1 MKKIIQIIKD
11 NPAYIAM
18 LKGKGD
24 IVVSHASDEAILIA
38 SAFLTLPRNM
48 LIVKESLYQAQIL
61 YGQLQELLNNQV
73 LFFPS
78 DESLRVEAL
87 AASGEIMG
95 ERISTLYELT
105 NDQPKIVICHT
116 HSLIRFVPDK
126 ELYLSHVIHLKTG
139 DIIEPL
145 HLRELLY
152 QSGYSSMQRVDEPFY
167 FSKRGGVIDVYSI
180 QYDQPIRIEFFD
192 DEIESIRF
200 YDRNTQR
207 SLEHIDE
214 VTILPAT
221 DILYDDKEVNHVIE
235 QIEELQDNTNC
246 DGFEEN
252 LEEEISIDIE
262 SLKNCDGNNRLYQ
275 YMGLFSSSTTL
286 LSYFDKPLIITS
298 SEEKIKNIYKQYV
311 EETFYY
317 HLELQNMGRMLK
329 GLKLYND
336 VQPLIKNHTIDFI
349 DLKIKENQIT
359 FNTSEV
365 MLPLVNEKQLAGDIE
380 YLSRNN
386 KILMCLANQNQ
397 IDRMID
403 LLENYQIHYTLV
415 ANDDQIYDGINI
427 YMGHLKTGI
436 DFYEEHVVLL
446 TESELFKIHSRPKKG
461 YIKYRD
467 AKIINDYNELNIGD
481 YVVHDTHGIGQY
493 MGIKTLEVK
502 GAKRD
507 YLYIAYKGN
516 DTLYIPVEN
525 FKLVRK
531 YASRDG
537 KPPKVH
543 ALDSVEWKK
552 AKARVKNK
560 VDDLA
565 DRLVELYA
573 KRMQQVGFAFPE
585 DDEMQLEFES
595 KFGYELTPDQQ
606 RSVDEIKADMEK
618 PQPMDRLLCGDVG
631 FGKTEVA
638 LRACFKAI
646 LAQKQVAFLCPT
658 TILSSQHYHTFTE
671 RFKDY
676 PINIAL
682 LNRFTTTKQ
691 KKQILNDLKEGKIDL
706 LVGTHRILSK
716 DVEFKDL
723 GLLCIDE
730 EQRFG
735 VRQKEKIKELRE
747 TIDVL
752 TLTATPI
759 PRTLQ
764 MSLMGIRGLSQI
776 ETPPLNRMPVQTYV
790 MEKNNAL
797 IKQVIEREMG
807 RNGQVFY
814 LYNRTES
821 IEQVAKNVQQLV
833 PQARVGIGHGRMNKD
848 TLERVMQ
855 RFIDKE
861 YDILVCTTIIETG
874 IDIPNANTIIIE
886 DADRFGL
893 SQLYQIKGRVGRSER
908 VAYAY
913 LLYAKNKQLNEEATK
928 RLKAIKEFAQ
938 LGSGYKIAM
947 RDLSIRG
954 SGDILGGEQ
963 AGFIDTVGFDMYMKI
978 LQDAIDEKQ
987 GTKTTKKE
995 VPTQNIN
1002 VEGYIPENYVESDIE
1017 KLNLYQQIY
1026 NAQSLEEI
1034 DALEKELKD
1043 LYGTL
1048 PQQVNNIVLKR
1059 EYEILCA
1066 QDFIAASHEDKETV
1080 SITLTAEYSSQID
1093 GNELFILC
1101 NRLFTKPKLKYENN
1115 QITIQISTRGEWLSY
1130 AIELLNQL
1138 KNESR

>member
-38 SAFLTLPRNM
+38 SAFLTLPRHM
-48 LIVKESLYQAQIL
+48 LIVKDSLYQAQLL

-105 NDQPKIVICHT
+105 NDQPKVVICHT
-116 HSLIRFVPDK
+116 HSLIRYIPNK

-139 DIIEPL
+139 DIIKPL
-145 HLRELLY
+145 YLREKLY
-152 QSGYSSMQRVDEPFY
+152 QGGYSSTQRVDEPFY

-180 QYDQPIRIEFFD
+180 QYDNPIRIEFFD

-207 SLEHIDE
+207 SLQRVDE

-221 DILYDDKEVNHVIE
+221 DILYPDNEVNHVIE
-235 QIEELQDNTNC
+235 KIEELQNSTKC
-246 DGFEEN
+246 EGFEEN
-252 LEEEISIDIE
+252 LEEEISLDIE
-262 SLKNCDGNNRLYQ
+262 SLKNHNGNNRLYQ
-275 YMGLFSSSTTL
+275 YMGLFTSSTNL
-286 LSYFDKPLIITS
+286 LDYFNKPLIITS
-298 SEEKIKNIYKQYV
+298 CDEKIKNIYKQYA

-317 HLELQNMGRMLK
+317 HLELQSMGRMVK

-336 VQPLIKNHTIDFI
+336 VQTLIKNHTIDFI
-349 DLKIKENQIT
+349 DLKTKEKQIT
-359 FNTSEV
+359 FNTSAV
-365 MLPLVNEKQLAGDIE
+365 TLPLVNEKQLANDIQN
-380 YLSRNN
+380 LQRNN
-386 KILMCLANQNQ
+386 KILMCLSNQHQ

-403 LLENYQIHYTLV
+403 LLENYQIPYTLV

-427 YMGHLKTGI
+427 YLGHLKTGI

-446 TESELFKIHSRPKKG
+446 TETELFKIHSRPKKG

-502 GAKRD
+502 GTKRD

-543 ALDSVEWKK
+543 ALNSVEWKK
-552 AKARVKNK
+552 TKARVRNK

-573 KRMQQVGFAFPE
+573 KRMQQVGFAYPE
-585 DDEMQLEFES
+585 DDEMQLEFEA

-658 TILSSQHYHTFTE
+658 TILSSQHYRTFTE

-676 PINIAL
+676 PINVAL
-682 LNRFTTTKQ
+682 LNRFASAKD
-691 KKQILNDLKEGKIDL
+691 KKQILKDVKEGKIDL

-790 MEKNNAL
+790 MEKNDAL
-797 IKQVIEREMG
+797 IKQVIERELG
-807 RNGQVFY
+807 RNGQIFY

-821 IEQVAKNVQQLV
+821 IEQVAKNIQQLV
-833 PQARVGIGHGRMNKD
+833 PQARIGIGHGQMNKD

-874 IDIPNANTIIIE
+874 IDISNANTIIIE

-913 LLYAKNKQLNEEATK
+913 LLYAKDKQLNEEATK

-987 GTKTTKKE
+987 GKQSQSKE

-1026 NAQSLEEI
+1026 NARTLEEI
-1034 DALEKELKD
+1034 DVLEKELKD

-1048 PQQVNNIVLKR
+1048 PKEVNNIVLKR
-1059 EYEILCA
+1059 EYEILCTL
-1066 QDFIAASHEDKETV
+1066 DFVASSNEDKDTI
-1080 SITLTAEYSSQID
+1080 SITLTADYSSHVD

-1115 QITIQISTRGEWLSY
+1115 QITIQISTHGEWLPY
-1130 AIELLNQL
+1130 AIELLNEL
-1138 KNESR
+1138 KNESK